1 VLYINNMNTEKKYPK
16 VRSRRKGMEK
26 PVRKDGEGVKQG
38 PAGV

>member
-1 VLYINNMNTEKKYPK
+1 MSTDKKYPK

-26 PVRKDGEGVKQG
+26 PIRKSGEGIQQG